1 MSKRNA
7 LVKKL
12 SSVEALGSTSVI
24 CTDKTGTLTQNEMTV
39 NHLWTASN
47 EYDVTGVGYAPK
59 GEVCLNGEA
68 VNVKRDPDLSLLV
81 AAGALCSN
89 ARLLPPESE
98 GGRYTVLGD
107 PTEAC
112 LLVASQKAG
121 IDPKDQEKATPRMR
135 ELPFESRRKRMTT
148 IHQLKDPLDGASR
161 VAYVKGAPNE
171 VVRLSERV
179 RVNGESVELTDELR
193 KKIMDANDGYASEGL
208 RVLAVAYRPITADD
222 TSIPRAMGVDVGIDQ
237 ASTLARF
244 VEEGL
249 NPKEISTLMKLAR
262 GDNEIIQLEVSSD
275 SQVVGRSVKDLKLPE
290 KSILI
295 AIEKPDGNV
304 LIPNGNT
311 VISGGD
317 EIIALTD
324 SDDRIK
330 IKRTFA

>member
-1 MSKRNA
+1 MRIIIVGGGKTGSYIAKLLASENHSIKVIEQKKTA
-7 LVKKL
+7 VAKL
-12 SSVEALGSTSVI
+12 SCDIDPANIIRGNGSDPTVLEEADILHADV
-24 CTDKTGTLTQNEMTV
+24 V
-39 NHLWTASN
+39 VA
-47 EYDVTGVGYAPK
+47 VTGED
-59 GEVCLNGEA
+59 EVN
-68 VNVKRDPDLSLLV
+68 LV
-81 AAGALCSN
+81 VSMLAKMEYGVD
-89 ARLLPPESE
+89 R
-98 GGRYTVLGD
+98 V
-107 PTEAC
+107 
-112 LLVASQKAG
+112 VA
-121 IDPKDQEKATPRMR
+121 
-135 ELPFESRRKRMTT
+135 
-148 IHQLKDPLDGASR
+148 
-161 VAYVKGAPNE
+161 
-171 VVRLSERV
+171 
-179 RVNGESVELTDELR
+179 RVNNPNNSW
-193 KKIMDANDGYASEGL
+193 MFNAS
-208 RVLAVAYRPITADD
+208 
-222 TSIPRAMGVDVGIDQ
+222 MGVDVGIDQ

-295 AIEKPDGNV
+295 AIEKPDGKV

>member
-1 MSKRNA
+1 MRIIIVGGGKTGSYIAKLLASENHSIKVIEQKKTA
-7 LVKKL
+7 VAKL
-12 SSVEALGSTSVI
+12 SCDIDSANIIRGNGSDPTVLEEADILHADV
-24 CTDKTGTLTQNEMTV
+24 V
-39 NHLWTASN
+39 VA
-47 EYDVTGVGYAPK
+47 VTGEDEVNLVVSMLAKMEYGVGR
-59 GEVCLNGEA
+59 V
-68 VNVKRDPDLSLLV
+68 V
-81 AAGALCSN
+81 A
-89 ARLLPPESE
+89 
-98 GGRYTVLGD
+98 
-107 PTEAC
+107 
-112 LLVASQKAG
+112 
-121 IDPKDQEKATPRMR
+121 
-135 ELPFESRRKRMTT
+135 
-148 IHQLKDPLDGASR
+148 
-161 VAYVKGAPNE
+161 
-171 VVRLSERV
+171 
-179 RVNGESVELTDELR
+179 RVNNPNNSWMFNAG
-193 KKIMDANDGYASEGL
+193 
-208 RVLAVAYRPITADD
+208 
-222 TSIPRAMGVDVGIDQ
+222 MGVDVGIDQ

>member
-1 MSKRNA
+1 MRIIIVGGGKTGSYIAKLLASENHSIKVIEQKKTA
-7 LVKKL
+7 VAKL
-12 SSVEALGSTSVI
+12 SCDIDPANIIRGNGSDPTVLEEADILHADV
-24 CTDKTGTLTQNEMTV
+24 V
-39 NHLWTASN
+39 VA
-47 EYDVTGVGYAPK
+47 VTGEDEVNLVVSMLAKMEYGVGR
-59 GEVCLNGEA
+59 V
-68 VNVKRDPDLSLLV
+68 V
-81 AAGALCSN
+81 A
-89 ARLLPPESE
+89 
-98 GGRYTVLGD
+98 
-107 PTEAC
+107 
-112 LLVASQKAG
+112 
-121 IDPKDQEKATPRMR
+121 
-135 ELPFESRRKRMTT
+135 
-148 IHQLKDPLDGASR
+148 
-161 VAYVKGAPNE
+161 
-171 VVRLSERV
+171 
-179 RVNGESVELTDELR
+179 RVNNPNNSWMFNAG
-193 KKIMDANDGYASEGL
+193 
-208 RVLAVAYRPITADD
+208 
-222 TSIPRAMGVDVGIDQ
+222 MGVDVGIDQ

>member
-1 MSKRNA
+1 MRIIIVGGGKTGSYIAKLLASENHSIKVIEQKKTA
-7 LVKKL
+7 VAKL
-12 SSVEALGSTSVI
+12 SCDIDPADIIRGNGSDPTVLEEADILHADV
-24 CTDKTGTLTQNEMTV
+24 V
-39 NHLWTASN
+39 VA
-47 EYDVTGVGYAPK
+47 VTGED
-59 GEVCLNGEA
+59 EVN
-68 VNVKRDPDLSLLV
+68 LV
-81 AAGALCSN
+81 VSMLAKMEYGVD
-89 ARLLPPESE
+89 R
-98 GGRYTVLGD
+98 V
-107 PTEAC
+107 
-112 LLVASQKAG
+112 VA
-121 IDPKDQEKATPRMR
+121 
-135 ELPFESRRKRMTT
+135 
-148 IHQLKDPLDGASR
+148 
-161 VAYVKGAPNE
+161 
-171 VVRLSERV
+171 
-179 RVNGESVELTDELR
+179 RVNNPNNSWMFNAG
-193 KKIMDANDGYASEGL
+193 
-208 RVLAVAYRPITADD
+208 
-222 TSIPRAMGVDVGIDQ
+222 MGVDVGIDQ

-295 AIEKPDGNV
+295 AIEKPDGKV